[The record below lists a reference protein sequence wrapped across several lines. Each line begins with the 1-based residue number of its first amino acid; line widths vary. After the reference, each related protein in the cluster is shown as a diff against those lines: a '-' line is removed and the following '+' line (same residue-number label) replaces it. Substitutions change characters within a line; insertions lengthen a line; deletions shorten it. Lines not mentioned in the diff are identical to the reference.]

1 MSTPG
6 TTSERGCPST
16 YPCYKQQLPG
26 KQHRD
31 WSRLQERFSI
41 VSAVVFAILVGSI
54 TALDF
59 AQMHRAHA
67 LQVEMAAA
75 FDSNQQIEHC
85 LRAIPADINLG
96 DLIARDVVRDSLKS
110 RPGAHRQ
117 RLAGLRR
124 STEGCVRLLEQN
136 AGSEAGPA
144 VTRLRAELEGYWG
157 SLDALIEGPPSRTR
171 IGGRAAGS
179 PTAAVNWKTVTVL
192 IDEVATLNAAQIG
205 RQQQERLNSNQQYFE
220 GFLQKGL
227 MALLLALVVL
237 AFVSTHCFAVLEKR
251 SRLQRRTI
259 EHHRQELMQLSRN
272 LMQAQEEERRLIS
285 RELHDSMGQL
295 LTAAG
300 IELSSLGRLK
310 ASSGEFRDRLED
322 LQLLNAEALEFVRDM
337 AMGLRP
343 SMLDDLGLEAALEWQ
358 CRQFS
363 RRIGIPVTVQF
374 SGDSGELSEAVR
386 TCIYRSVQEALTNCA
401 KHADAGRI
409 GVFVCAQPG
418 SIRVMVEDD
427 GVGVDLAERSGRGIG
442 LLGIQERVDELQGR
456 FSLRRLPQGGTV
468 LTIEV
473 PVLQGVAQ

>member
-1 MSTPG
+1 
-6 TTSERGCPST
+6 
-16 YPCYKQQLPG
+16 
-26 KQHRD
+26 
-31 WSRLQERFSI
+31 
-41 VSAVVFAILVGSI
+41 VFAILVGSI